1 MGHTLGRI
9 SLKVQIPHYVFDPS
23 GVCLTPVYDPSGV
36 AVAHVCIT
44 GVGLSPHS
52 V

>member
-1 MGHTLGRI
+1 MGRTLGRI

-44 GVGLSPHS
+44 GVDLSPHS